1 MAHSKDKIEEMKFTI
16 VISKDARSLAS
27 WKIYEALQR
36 QMQSSGRGAGSA
48 GLGARD
54 SGQNIKFHISDK
66 EIIYVDVS
74 KQEKGTDF
82 FIFASTHRSEQH
94 NKTLTVHPIGNWN
107 KADLGGEERMLCGS
121 SAHLLKIF
129 FQELARQANEA
140 GIPYQCS
147 LEATHHGPYVQKPA
161 LFIEIGSGEEEW
173 NDKEA
178 AQVVA
183 KAILSGIERF
193 SSQGKREAREMKQ
206 DTEKWKTA
214 IAFGGGH
221 YCQAFNKLVLEGEYA
236 ISHIC
241 SKYALPHLD
250 EEMLKQA
257 IGVTKEQVTYAL
269 LDWKGLAGE
278 KQRLIALLEKAG
290 LEYVRA

>member
-1 MAHSKDKIEEMKFTI
+1 MAHSKDKIEEMRFTI

-74 KQEKGTDF
+74 KQEKGADF

-107 KADLGGEERMLCGS
+107 KADLGGKERMLCGS
-121 SAHLLKIF
+121 SAHLLKVF
-129 FQELARQANEA
+129 FQELARQVNEA

-173 NDKEA
+173 NDPQA
-178 AQVVA
+178 AEVIA
-183 KAILSGIERF
+183 KTIIAGIEKF
-193 SSQGKREAREMKQ
+193 SGNKSKGEG
-206 DTEKWKTA
+206 EKWKTA

-221 YCQAFNKLVLEGEYA
+221 YCQAFNKHVLGGDYA

-241 SKYALPHLD
+241 SKYALPYLD

-257 IGVTKEQVTYAL
+257 ISVTREQVTCAL